1 MWPLKTIMYF
11 LLFWVACVASLF
23 NPVWGIVNY
32 MMAYQTNPPI
42 TWWGQPLVSLGMRF
56 SMLAIIF
63 TIIGLLIGRRRV
75 PIIVPLFSLW
85 ECLVVMLLLMAVL
98 GTVTGV
104 GFNYSA
110 QAAFE
115 KFWKLQVFVLIL
127 VRLATNRRNLELVI
141 WSIVAGS
148 LYLGWDAHTAPA
160 SAFMKGRLEVFGG
173 PDIATSSGAAAH
185 LTAMLPIIGIGYL
198 IARRW
203 HGKAIA
209 AISGAFTVNAVVLC
223 RTRSAFI
230 GIAFGAAAALL
241 LAPKSRRF
249 RIYLLLGLGAFAAFA
264 LTDNNYW
271 TRMATVMD
279 REALAADGATQS
291 RSDIWRAS
299 LQILSD
305 YPMGVGLGNFAR
317 IIGDYD
323 PRYPNRSPHNTLVMG
338 FTELGIAGGLLFIAI
353 LFESLRLLYQC
364 SRLAPLS
371 DRPLETRLMAYGMF
385 VAIVTYF
392 VAGLGTERFSCESFW
407 WVLAFPLCL
416 QRVITGELRSRVP
429 ALVLESETDWL
440 PQSWQPRPAYAT

>member
-23 NPVWGIVNY
+23 NPVWGLVNY

-63 TIIGLLIGRRRV
+63 TMIGLLIGRRRV
-75 PIIVPLFSLW
+75 PVIIPLISLW
-85 ECLVVMLLLMAVL
+85 ECLVLMLLLMAGL
-98 GTVTGV
+98 GTVTGI
-104 GFNYSA
+104 GFDYSA

-127 VRLATNRRNLELVI
+127 VRLATNRRNLELVV

-148 LYLGWDAHTAPA
+148 LYLGWDAYTAPA

-173 PDIATSSGAAAH
+173 PDIATSSGASAH

-198 IARRW
+198 IAKHW
-203 HGKAIA
+203 HGKAFA
-209 AISGAFTVNAVVLC
+209 AISGALTVNAIVLC

-230 GIAFGAAAALL
+230 GIACGAAAAIL
-241 LAPKSRRF
+241 LAPRSRRF
-249 RIYLLLGLGAFAAFA
+249 RIYALLGLGAIAAFS
-264 LTDNNYW
+264 LTDGNYW

-279 REALAADGATQS
+279 KEALAADGATQS

-299 LQILSD
+299 LRILSD

-317 IIGDYD
+317 IIGNYD

-338 FTELGIAGGLLFIAI
+338 FTELGMIGGLLFIAI
-353 LFESLRLLYQC
+353 LLESLRVLYQC
-364 SRLAPLS
+364 ARTAPLS
-371 DRPLETRLMAYGMF
+371 DRPIETKLMAYGMF

-416 QRVITGELRSRVP
+416 QRVISGELRARMP
-429 ALVLESETDWL
+429 ALALESQTDWL
-440 PQSWQPRPAYAT
+440 PQPWQSRDAYAT

>member
-11 LLFWVACVASLF
+11 LLFWVACLASLV

-42 TWWGQPLVSLGMRF
+42 TWWGQPLASLGMRF
-56 SMLAIIF
+56 SLLAILF
-63 TIIGLLIGRRRV
+63 TIVGLLIGRRRV
-75 PIIVPLFSLW
+75 PLITPLLSIW
-85 ECLVVMLLLMAVL
+85 ECFVVLLLLMAVL
-98 GTVTGV
+98 GTITGI
-104 GFNYSA
+104 GYDYSA
-110 QAAFE
+110 QAGFE

-148 LYLGWDAHTAPA
+148 LYLGWDAHTAPP
-160 SAFMKGRLEVFGG
+160 SAFTRGRLEVFGG

-185 LTAMLPIIGIGYL
+185 LTAMLPIIGIGYF
-198 IARRW
+198 IAKHW

-209 AISGAFTVNAVVLC
+209 AISGALTVNAVVLC

-230 GIAFGAAAALL
+230 GIAFGAAAAIL
-241 LAPKSRRF
+241 LAPKRRRF
-249 RIYLLLGLGAFAAFA
+249 RIYLLLGLGALAAYT

-279 REALAADGATQS
+279 KEALAADGATQS

-299 LQILSD
+299 LKILSD

-317 IIGDYD
+317 IIGSYD

-338 FTELGIAGGLLFIAI
+338 FTELGIPGGLLFIAI
-353 LFESLRLLYQC
+353 LMESLRLLYQC
-364 SRLAPLS
+364 MRLAPFS
-371 DRPLETRLMAYGMF
+371 DRPLETRLMAYGMM

-416 QRVITGELRSRVP
+416 QRVILGEMRAHVP
-429 ALVLESETDWL
+429 ALAMEPETAWFPSYLL
-440 PQSWQPRPAYAT
+440 PQPAYGR